1 MKGQAEALAAYF
13 AEETDTFDPEY
24 VFSILDRFSNDF
36 TKANKENNEYK
47 EVHIS
52 YYYFYCCDDD
62 DDDVYLCDFCSVSL
76 RQRRRRI

>member
-52 YYYFYCCDDD
+52 YYYFYCYDDD
-62 DDDVYLCDFCSVSL
+62 YLFDFCSVSL
-76 RQRRRRI
+76 RQKRRRI